1 MDKEHIK
8 ELIDRYFEGE
18 TTLEEERLLKRYFEG
33 QNIADEL
40 KEYKEH
46 FLFFVNSRKESTDS
60 GDDVFAKID
69 STPTRFLTGS
79 MRWVY
84 GVAAGLT
91 LLLVGFAAGRWTKTE
106 DSTKGQIASLQS
118 DVQEMKKL
126 LTISNLQQASASE
139 RIKVVNQSTSLSEAN
154 NDIIFALL
162 STLNSDINVN
172 VRLASCEALYKWK
185 DEPLVRKGLITSL
198 GNQSDPAVQITIIHM
213 LVEMKEKQAIPEIR
227 KLVQSNQ
234 VLKIVKTN
242 AEQGIARLL

>member
-1 MDKEHIK
+1 
-8 ELIDRYFEGE
+8 
-18 TTLEEERLLKRYFEG
+18 
-33 QNIADEL
+33 
-40 KEYKEH
+40 
-46 FLFFVNSRKESTDS
+46 
-60 GDDVFAKID
+60 
-69 STPTRFLTGS
+69 
-79 MRWVY
+79 
-84 GVAAGLT
+84 
-91 LLLVGFAAGRWTKTE
+91 
-106 DSTKGQIASLQS
+106 
-118 DVQEMKKL
+118 
-126 LTISNLQQASASE
+126 
-139 RIKVVNQSTSLSEAN
+139 VNQSTSLSEAN